1 MKIPGLFVRI
11 GALFCLAACLTACR
25 PELDFD
31 FHQNSQASFSGSG
44 ENYTVL
50 FDAESGVAT
59 IDLNASGS
67 WTAEFVNGRAY
78 WCTLSAMEGKRGV
91 ATLTFSVQSNGEY
104 DERSAAVV
112 FTCKDLK
119 RTIVVTQKQ
128 RDALLLSS
136 GRVEMSAD
144 GGSFTVEVLSNIDF
158 SHQIE
163 ANGQSWI
170 RTLSTKGLEKS
181 VLTFQ
186 VDQNESLDKRIGT
199 VTFAGPTSQETVT
212 VYQKGETPTIV
223 ISEDTVS
230 LTAEEGVFKVEVA
243 SNIDATLQVPED
255 CDWLRE
261 IQTKTISTHTYQFAY
276 DRNQA
281 RTARTC
287 YLVFRNEAFKKVDS
301 VQVEQGQVPILK
313 EVQDV
318 YIPSTG
324 DVVTLATSDAVQS
337 FDQFHYDATWFEP
350 AGMESDPDG
359 NRFSFRVGPNPEQKM
374 RAVPVSVSIPG
385 FAEPDVFQVRQYG
398 PYPSFSY
405 VTTEQ
410 EVVVP
415 KLDEGEIPYLVFW
428 GDGSYERYTQDLQHR
443 YESAGTHTIR
453 FEGNSFLFLLLPAP
467 QDGMRYDFSHLNLP

>member
-1 MKIPGLFVRI
+1 MKTTGLLARIGLF
-11 GALFCLAACLTACR
+11 FCLSACLTACR

-31 FHQNSQASFSGSG
+31 FHQNSQASFSGNG

-50 FDAESGVAT
+50 FDAESGVAS
-59 IDLNASGS
+59 IDLNASGH

-78 WCTLSAMEGKRGV
+78 WCTLSALEGKRGV

-170 RTLSTKGLEKS
+170 RTISTKGLDKS

-186 VDQNESLDKRIGT
+186 VDQNASLDKRIGT
-199 VTFAGPTSQETVT
+199 VTFVGPTSQETVT

-287 YLVFRNEAFKKVDS
+287 YLVFRNDAFKKVDS

-318 YIPSTG
+318 YIPSAG
-324 DVVTLATSDAVQS
+324 DVVTLATSAAVQS

-443 YESAGTHTIR
+443 YESAGPHTIR
-453 FEGNSFLFLLLPAP
+453 FEGHSFLFLLLPAP